1 MEPVTAYLGL
11 GSNLGQRE
19 ANLTEAVR
27 FLAQDSQIAVIRASS
42 VYETA
47 AWGYSDQPDFLNCVL
62 EVETTLEPVPLL
74 ERAKEVEAQVGRKPS
89 FRYGPRAIDV
99 DILLYGTLVIQ
110 VGDPDLQIPHPRMTQ
125 RAFVL
130 APLAEI
136 AGDVAHPV
144 LQCTVEKL
152 ARQVEGKGGVR
163 VWGPPPRVG

>member
-1 MEPVTAYLGL
+1 LEPVTAYLSL

-47 AWGYSDQPDFLNCVL
+47 PWGYSDQPDFLNCVL

-110 VGDPDLQIPHPRMTQ
+110 VEDPDLQIPHPRMTQ

-144 LQCTVEKL
+144 LQCTVEEL
-152 ARQVEGKGGVR
+152 ARQVEGKEGVR
-163 VWGPPPRVG
+163 LWGPPPRVG